1 MPRRAVIDVG
11 TNSVKLLVADV
22 TDGEV
27 HPAWEGS
34 RQTRLGR
41 GLYETGLLSHES
53 LIATAEV
60 VRQYAAD
67 ARQQG
72 AVTLHIIATSA
83 AREAR
88 NAPELIQLLTEA
100 SGVVPE
106 VISGEQEARWAF
118 AGVATQPGRTHL
130 PLLVLD
136 VGGGSTEFVL
146 GQDNVISYQ
155 KSFPLGSVRLFESI
169 RPGDHPGMDGFLWCQ
184 TVLKDFLGTKV
195 APTLRPALLEAPP
208 QQVIGVGGT
217 TAILALIRHERA
229 DFDRALIESTVLSAV
244 HLDEMVRQLWALPL
258 VERRQIPGLPP
269 ERADVILTGAAIYLA
284 IVEVF
289 GFADLR
295 ISTRGLRH
303 AALLA

>member
-1 MPRRAVIDVG
+1 MQRRAVIDVG
-11 TNSVKLLVADV
+11 TNSVKLLIAEV

-27 HPAWEGS
+27 HPIWEGS
-34 RQTRLGR
+34 KQTRLGR
-41 GLYETGLLSHES
+41 GLYDTGLLSQES
-53 LIATAEV
+53 LTATKDA

-72 AVTLHIIATSA
+72 ATSLRIIATSA

-88 NAPELIQLLTEA
+88 NAPQLIQLLTEA

-118 AGVATQPGRTHL
+118 AGVATQPGRSQL

-146 GQDNVISYQ
+146 GQNDVIRCQ

-169 RPGDHPGMDGFLWCQ
+169 HPGDNPGRDGFLRCQ
-184 TVLKDFLGTKV
+184 TVLKDFLASNV
-195 APTLRPALLEAPP
+195 APALESALLQLPP

-229 DFDRALIESTVLSAV
+229 DFDRALIESTVLSHD
-244 HLDEMVRQLWALPL
+244 HLGEMVGQLWEIPL
-258 VERRQIPGLPP
+258 AERRKIPGLPP

-284 IVEVF
+284 IVEAF

>member
-1 MPRRAVIDVG
+1 MQRRAVIDVG
-11 TNSVKLLVADV
+11 TNSVKLLIADV
-22 TDGEV
+22 TEGEV
-27 HPAWEGS
+27 HPVWEGS
-34 RQTRLGR
+34 KQTRLGR
-41 GLYETGLLSHES
+41 GLYETGLLSQES
-53 LIATAEV
+53 LVATAEV

-72 AVTLHIIATSA
+72 AMTLRIIATSA

-118 AGVATQPGRTHL
+118 AGVATQPGRSQL

-146 GQDNVISYQ
+146 GQNDVVSYQ

-169 RPGDHPGMDGFLWCQ
+169 QPGDHPGSDGFLRCQ
-184 TVLKDFLGTKV
+184 TVLKDFLETKV
-195 APTLRPALLEAPP
+195 APTLSQALHQSPP

-229 DFDRALIESTVLSAV
+229 DFDRALIESTVLNSV
-244 HLDEMVRQLWALPL
+244 HLDKMVRQLWDLPL
-258 VERRQIPGLPP
+258 AERRKIPGLPP

-284 IVEVF
+284 IVEAF